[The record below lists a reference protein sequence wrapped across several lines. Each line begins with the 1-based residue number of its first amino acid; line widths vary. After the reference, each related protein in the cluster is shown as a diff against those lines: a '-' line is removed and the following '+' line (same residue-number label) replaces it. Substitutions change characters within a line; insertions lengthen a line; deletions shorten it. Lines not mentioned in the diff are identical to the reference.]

1 MTELAPARDEYQMGL
16 LTRKLVGC
24 SFIKDDGSV
33 YIPDEINGKK
43 NESVLV
49 KAAQKSAADGGPA
62 LINALCGVGGADP
75 NQKSAKENTAFHEAA
90 QAGQPGNVSALIGY
104 HSQINW
110 KNSEDKTALHLAVSL
125 AEKWEK
131 FSKAETQNQEF
142 KENCDNSY
150 ACVELLLAAGADPTR
165 EILEEAE
172 FSEVADILNWYDI
185 TLRNEVYNFIKRSM
199 GKISLDVPDKLI
211 ASLNCVPSDQNMV
224 ELVLPELENFPP
236 NVFLILFAVHGEH
249 GGFGMDFNRLN
260 NLRLS
265 GNPCLIEEVIWHKP
279 RIAKQKEEFTSL
291 DGLQSVARLGPYEP
305 GKTVEQ
311 YKLDTFDTHF
321 ITVLEY
327 VPFRKNKYTIS
338 MMPAHWSTEKV
349 FLRVYPCQLTIASA
363 TLQKTNPEI
372 LRLMNKYTDEFRS
385 INKKVDIARKQ
396 WQTEMKKE
404 CEILKK
410 GIECPGQ
417 KKPSL

>member
-1 MTELAPARDEYQMGL
+1 M
-16 LTRKLVGC
+16 
-24 SFIKDDGSV
+24 
-33 YIPDEINGKK
+33 
-43 NESVLV
+43 
-49 KAAQKSAADGGPA
+49 
-62 LINALCGVGGADP
+62 
-75 NQKSAKENTAFHEAA
+75 AK
-90 QAGQPGNVSALIGY
+90 
-104 HSQINW
+104 
-110 KNSEDKTALHLAVSL
+110 
-125 AEKWEK
+125 KWEK
-131 FSKAETQNQEF
+131 FSKAHTQNQEF

-211 ASLNCVPSDQNMV
+211 ASVSFYHLRRRFLKDNFQLNCVPSDQNMV
-224 ELVLPELENFPP
+224 ELVLPEMENFPP

-279 RIAKQKEEFTSL
+279 RIANQKEEFTSL

-305 GKTVEQ
+305 GKTLEQ

-338 MMPAHWSTEKV
+338 MMPGRIIKSN
-349 FLRVYPCQLTIASA
+349 S
-363 TLQKTNPEI
+363 
-372 LRLMNKYTDEFRS
+372 
-385 INKKVDIARKQ
+385 
-396 WQTEMKKE
+396 
-404 CEILKK
+404 
-410 GIECPGQ
+410 
-417 KKPSL
+417 

>member
-1 MTELAPARDEYQMGL
+1 M
-16 LTRKLVGC
+16 
-24 SFIKDDGSV
+24 
-33 YIPDEINGKK
+33 
-43 NESVLV
+43 
-49 KAAQKSAADGGPA
+49 
-62 LINALCGVGGADP
+62 
-75 NQKSAKENTAFHEAA
+75 AK
-90 QAGQPGNVSALIGY
+90 
-104 HSQINW
+104 
-110 KNSEDKTALHLAVSL
+110 
-125 AEKWEK
+125 KWEK
-131 FSKAETQNQEF
+131 FSKAHTQNQEF

-211 ASLNCVPSDQNMV
+211 ASVSFYYLRRRFLKDNFQLNCVPSDQNMV
-224 ELVLPELENFPP
+224 ELVLPEMENFPP

-279 RIAKQKEEFTSL
+279 RIANQKEEFTSL

-305 GKTVEQ
+305 GKTLEQ

-338 MMPAHWSTEKV
+338 MMPGRIIKS
-349 FLRVYPCQLTIASA
+349 S
-363 TLQKTNPEI
+363 
-372 LRLMNKYTDEFRS
+372 S
-385 INKKVDIARKQ
+385 
-396 WQTEMKKE
+396 
-404 CEILKK
+404 
-410 GIECPGQ
+410 
-417 KKPSL
+417 